1 MPQNNPRL
9 FNMALIGAA
18 AGCNNRWPLNPPN
31 ATRLAAYQVWAS
43 TIDQLIPTIK
53 SGPAQNQI
61 FLMLALAT
69 ATANGRDFISS
80 NSADYLSDAQTLV
93 DLFNNVNSVL
103 TEIPGQIAMA
113 HVHDNGINGPIIQ
126 KQFNIANVVDNPA
139 VGPGAYIA
147 TFTRP
152 LELDHCTFW
161 ATFDGTDPTKA
172 GVVFV
177 QGGSGGIL
185 NLIRFNVF
193 NNSIERGDF
202 NFGVE
207 GMP

>member
-1 MPQNNPRL
+1 MPPNNPRL

-18 AGCNNRWPLNPPN
+18 AGCNNRWPLNPPSQE
-31 ATRLAAYQVWAS
+31 RLAAYQVWAT
-43 TIDQLIPTIK
+43 TIDGLIPTIT

-69 ATANGRDFISS
+69 ATANGRDFISPNS
-80 NSADYLSDAQTLV
+80 NDYLPDAQTLV

-103 TEIPGQIAMA
+103 TEIPGQIAMG
-113 HVHDNGINGPIIQ
+113 HVHDNGGGPVLQ
-126 KQFNIANVVDNPA
+126 KQFNIASVVDNIN
-139 VGPGAYIA
+139 VGPGAYIV

-161 ATFDGTDPTKA
+161 ATFDSQNPNEA

-177 QGGSGGIL
+177 QGGSGGVL

-193 NNSIERGDF
+193 NNNIERGDF